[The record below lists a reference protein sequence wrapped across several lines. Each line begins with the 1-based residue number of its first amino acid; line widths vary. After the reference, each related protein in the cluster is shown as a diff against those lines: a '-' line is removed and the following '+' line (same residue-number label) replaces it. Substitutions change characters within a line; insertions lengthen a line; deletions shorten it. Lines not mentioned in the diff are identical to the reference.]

1 MRDACDYAL
10 VKFTWRGQVERDELH
25 ALFVDAWGEPV
36 SEPDMPRRLAAHS
49 LGWVTARDD
58 DGRLTGFVNVAW
70 DGGAHAFLLDT
81 TVAVRAQRQGV
92 ATDLVRRAMDGAR
105 EAGCEWME
113 VDFEPHLSQFYLERC
128 GFQTTAA
135 GLLKL

>member
-1 MRDACDYAL
+1 
-10 VKFTWRGQVERDELH
+10 
-25 ALFVDAWGEPV
+25 
-36 SEPDMPRRLAAHS
+36 
-49 LGWVTARDD
+49 
-58 DGRLTGFVNVAW
+58 VNVAW